1 MPASSR
7 PYDPTLK
14 TAYKSDPS
22 LLSVNFNQDYT
33 CISVGTRSG
42 YAIHNCDPFGRVYAK
57 GDAAIGIVEMLF
69 CTSLVALVGTGDRP
83 SPSTRKLQIV
93 NTKRQSTICELTFP
107 TSVLAVKLNR
117 RRLVVVLEEQIYLY
131 DISNMKLLQ
140 TLETSSNPS
149 GICALAPSSEKCY
162 LAFPSPLPSPA
173 APFSNAP
180 PTPTSSSSVSTG
192 DVYLY
197 DAMSS
202 SVTNVIQAH
211 KAPLALI
218 SFNSTGTLMA
228 TASDKGTVIRV
239 FSVPS
244 GEKVFQFRRGS
255 YSARIFSISFN
266 AVSSLLAVSSDTDTV
281 HIFKLVTRGYKA
293 AGSSSVPT
301 RKPGLTGRSLST
313 GDMADPGAEDD
324 DASITSSSG
333 GRYHGSG
340 LDGKGLSSAKT
351 PQLAGY
357 EAYIENKRG
366 SAGSFGGSLR
376 KKSFNLGR
384 SLAGA
389 AGGYLPNTLTELWD
403 PQRDFAFLKLPS
415 SGIRTVVALSSTAP
429 QVMVV
434 SSEGVLYCYHID
446 LENGGEGILQK
457 NHNLL
462 EGLDT
467 YDSYSTGDHLNHHH
481 QNRRNDQNE
490 DGNEFTQS

>member
-7 PYDPTLK
+7 PYDPNLK

-57 GDAAIGIVEMLF
+57 GDSAIGIVEMLF

-149 GICALAPSSEKCY
+149 GICALAPSSENCY
-162 LAFPSPLPSPA
+162 LAFPSPLPSPS

-228 TASDKGTVIRV
+228 TASDK
-239 FSVPS
+239 
-244 GEKVFQFRRGS
+244 
-255 YSARIFSISFN
+255 
-266 AVSSLLAVSSDTDTV
+266 
-281 HIFKLVTRGYKA
+281 
-293 AGSSSVPT
+293 
-301 RKPGLTGRSLST
+301 
-313 GDMADPGAEDD
+313 
-324 DASITSSSG
+324 
-333 GRYHGSG
+333 
-340 LDGKGLSSAKT
+340 
-351 PQLAGY
+351 
-357 EAYIENKRG
+357 
-366 SAGSFGGSLR
+366 
-376 KKSFNLGR
+376 
-384 SLAGA
+384 
-389 AGGYLPNTLTELWD
+389 
-403 PQRDFAFLKLPS
+403 
-415 SGIRTVVALSSTAP
+415 
-429 QVMVV
+429 
-434 SSEGVLYCYHID
+434 
-446 LENGGEGILQK
+446 
-457 NHNLL
+457 
-462 EGLDT
+462 
-467 YDSYSTGDHLNHHH
+467 
-481 QNRRNDQNE
+481 
-490 DGNEFTQS
+490 